1 MNVRKRFIAFLLCGC
16 TMFGLAVPAGAASS
30 EATADNSGIT
40 VGESELTKVDL
51 SGVDPSCIFELP
63 QAATI
68 SESESAPASAISE
81 LDSFD
86 ISSLDLERAE
96 PIGKCR

>member
-40 VGESELTKVDL
+40 VGESELKV
-51 SGVDPSCIFELP
+51 
-63 QAATI
+63 
-68 SESESAPASAISE
+68 
-81 LDSFD
+81 
-86 ISSLDLERAE
+86 
-96 PIGKCR
+96 